1 MRLAKAGRSSWGQR
15 GILKIA
21 WDLEVIECRQW
32 IWHVTCRARS
42 YYSKSEFDVITEDQI
57 AAPYKLQFPEGW
69 LAQSLNGK
77 PLPNLGEPCH
87 SVAAFADPQ
96 FW

>member
-1 MRLAKAGRSSWGQR
+1 V
-15 GILKIA
+15 
-21 WDLEVIECRQW
+21 DVV
-32 IWHVTCRARS
+32 VTYGDPS
-42 YYSKSEFDVITEDQI
+42 YYTKSGFHVITEDQI

-77 PLPNLGEPCH
+77 PLPNLPEPCRC
-87 SVAAFADPQ
+87 VAEFDDPQ